1 MVGYLTETCFD
12 KIISSILSMALY
24 LIDTDQTLVDNAI
37 TSPELVL

>member
-12 KIISSILSMALY
+12 KISSILSMALY